1 MPSLRAVQSLFLV
14 VSLGTSGADPLP
26 DQLFRYRTRGHFRSE
41 KNDTW
46 YHRNGSGSLV
56 PSKRRRDKDDL
67 ARLSN
72 LTART
77 LSLVENTL
85 FMFLSI
91 SVLCERTRGNGE
103 MLPGMCSAEKIRLYG
118 DL

>member
-1 MPSLRAVQSLFLV
+1 MIPGTTEMGQAPSSQA
-14 VSLGTSGADPLP
+14 
-26 DQLFRYRTRGHFRSE
+26 
-41 KNDTW
+41 
-46 YHRNGSGSLV
+46 
-56 PSKRRRDKDDL
+56 RRRDKDDL